1 MTNLRIPGPTPCP
14 DHVLQAMSRQMINH
28 RGPEFAAI
36 LKRVTSN
43 LQTLFQTKND
53 VLILTSGGTGA
64 MEAMVVN
71 FLSPGDHV
79 IVVSV
84 GVFGDRFA
92 QICEAYGARVTRLAF
107 PLGEAADPAQLD
119 AALAANPD
127 VKAVLVTHNETSTGV
142 TNDLEALAAVINK
155 HGKLSIVDAISSL
168 GSIRLPVD
176 AWGLDVVGTGSQK
189 GWMVPPGLAMVS
201 VSERA
206 WKAYEQARMPRFYF
220 DLKKAKD
227 FFEKGQTPWTPAI
240 SVFYALDVALQQ
252 LVEEGIDNV
261 VARHQRIADLARA
274 GVEELGLELLV
285 KNPAW
290 RSNTVTAIV
299 VPEGVDGPAV
309 SKLLREEYDVVI
321 GGGQGALTGKIWRLG
336 HLGYC
341 TEADIEDALAKMKL
355 ALERVGFS
363 PSGVGAVTGG

>member
-14 DHVLQAMSRQMINH
+14 DDVLQAMSRQMINH
-28 RGPEFAAI
+28 RGPEFATI

-53 VLILTSGGTGA
+53 VLVLTSGGTGA

-79 IVVSV
+79 IVVSI

-92 QICEAYGARVTRLAF
+92 QICETYGARVTKIAF
-107 PLGEAADPAQLD
+107 PLGEAADPARLD
-119 AALAANPD
+119 AALAENPD
-127 VKAVLVTHNETSTGV
+127 VKAVLLTHNETSTGV
-142 TNDLEALAAVINK
+142 TNDLQALAAVINK

-176 AWGLDVVGTGSQK
+176 EWDLDVVGTGSQK

-201 VSERA
+201 VSARG
-206 WKAYEQARMPRFYF
+206 WQAYEQARMPRFYF

-227 FFEKGQTPWTPAI
+227 FYEKGQTPWTPAI
-240 SVFYALDVALQQ
+240 SGFYALDVALQQ
-252 LVEEGIDNV
+252 LVEEGIENV
-261 VARHQRIADLARA
+261 AARHQRVADRARA
-274 GVEELGLELLV
+274 GVEALGLELLV
-285 KNPAW
+285 KHAAW

-299 VPEGVDGPAV
+299 VPEGIEGAAV

-341 TEADIEDALAKMKL
+341 SEADIDDALAKMQL
-355 ALERVGFS
+355 ALARVGFS
-363 PSGVGAVTGG
+363 PSGVGAVTGS